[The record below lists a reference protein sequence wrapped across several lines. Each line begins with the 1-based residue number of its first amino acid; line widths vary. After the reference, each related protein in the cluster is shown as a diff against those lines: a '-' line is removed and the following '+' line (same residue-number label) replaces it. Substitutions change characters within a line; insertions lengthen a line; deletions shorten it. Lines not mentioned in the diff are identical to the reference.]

1 MRKNRDLN
9 EKCREL
15 LRQAKIGNPTAK
27 KKLGHLGLRYWE
39 HKGRVIVK
47 RTEAGNTE
55 TGLATTG

>member
-1 MRKNRDLN
+1 MRKNWDLN

-15 LRQAKIGNPTAK
+15 LRQAKIGNRTAK

-47 RTEAGNTE
+47 RT
-55 TGLATTG
+55 